1 MRTTSLALLALWAC
15 APAPEPAQSWSPLIG
30 ARTSTTTDHPESVAI
45 LATYGGQGQVFC
57 SGVQIL
63 PDVVLTAGHCVS
75 TFARAR
81 QQVGPTIRFWV
92 SGEVQLSRVG
102 RGFVPGDAT
111 EVVSEQAH
119 PAWTSTQAIDHDIG
133 LLYLARARD
142 RAPTLPVLVPVGAEA
157 KVVPGLPI
165 TVLGWGVERDEQNAP
180 SDTKRVATARVE
192 SLTPHFLGFGG
203 PSRHGEVLA
212 CSGDS
217 GGPVFAEHEGARFVV
232 GLSIRSDCL
241 RYSSATRPEQHR
253 AFLSGALA
261 EACQV
266 GRRIACTQTQP
277 SELPPE
283 RFPSSTPDL
292 PPAAIS
298 AGIQSGCA
306 HEATCSDRFG
316 SEEECQVAVG
326 AMFQS
331 LADPACGGVLGRAT
345 DCLSCLSSTCFS
357 GCGVCEDALSELHR
371 CVQDPLPPPDAGVA
385 PDSGAIEDD
394 GGLADAASSAPDAG
408 TARDAGTSPAIDGG
422 QAPPAASGCSDAGAG
437 PEAGLASAALL
448 LRWLLNVAARGGR
461 QRKAARP

>member
-1 MRTTSLALLALWAC
+1 MQSTLFAALILASLSAC
-15 APAPEPAQSWSPLIG
+15 APAPEPSQRGSGLIG
-30 ARTSTTTDHPESVAI
+30 ARTSTTTDHPEAVAV

-81 QQVGPTIRFWV
+81 QQVGPSIRFWV
-92 SGEVQLSRVG
+92 SGEVDLSRVG
-102 RGFVPGDAT
+102 RGFVPRDAT
-111 EVVSEQAH
+111 EVVAEQAH

-142 RAPTLPVLVPVGAEA
+142 RAPALPQLVPLGAEA
-157 KVVPGLPI
+157 RVVPGLPI
-165 TVLGWGVERDEQNAP
+165 TVFGWGVERDEQNAP

-192 SLTPHFLGFGG
+192 SITDHFLGFGG

-232 GLSIRSDCL
+232 GISIRSDCL

-253 AFLSGALA
+253 AFLSAALA
-261 EACQV
+261 ESCQI
-266 GRRIACTQTQP
+266 GRRIACVQTQP
-277 SELPPE
+277 TELPAE
-283 RFPSSTPDL
+283 RFPQPTPEL

-298 AGIQSGCA
+298 AGISAGCA
-306 HEATCSDRFG
+306 HEAGCSDRFG
-316 SEEECQVAVG
+316 SEEECRVAVG

-331 LADPACGGVLGRAT
+331 LSDPACGGVLARAN

-357 GCGVCEDALSELHR
+357 GCGACEDAIGELHR
-371 CVQDPLPPPDAGVA
+371 CVQDPLPPPDAGA
-385 PDSGAIEDD
+385 PADT
-394 GGLADAASSAPDAG
+394 GLAEDASAAE
-408 TARDAGTSPAIDGG
+408 
-422 QAPPAASGCSDAGAG
+422 DAGAG
-437 PEAGLASAALL
+437 PSDAGTSQAVDAGQAPPEASGCSSVGAPNGGLASAALL
-448 LRWLLNVAARGGR
+448 LGWLVTTRARRAGRRGAAGEPR
-461 QRKAARP
+461 